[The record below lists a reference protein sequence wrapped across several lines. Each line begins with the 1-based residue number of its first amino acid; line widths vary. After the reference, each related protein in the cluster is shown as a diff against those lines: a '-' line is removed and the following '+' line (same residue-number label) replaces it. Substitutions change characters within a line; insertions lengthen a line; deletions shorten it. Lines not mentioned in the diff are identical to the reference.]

1 MKNLPT
7 WMRSA
12 HSTSLLEKI
21 HQYSPNLSCRM
32 LSHKVMRHRLR
43 KFNRLAPERNKL
55 LNQAVDLNLC
65 KLSSWLSLATL
76 NQPIHQRRTRMLTIP
91 MRRKPKKPALI
102 GDVTLLFCMRK
113 CLQKGLMVKLSLW
126 IRTSSL
132 VLTKLTSK
140 WSKRFKIVKKSSVHF
155 KETSM

>member
-1 MKNLPT
+1 
-7 WMRSA
+7 MRSA
-12 HSTSLLEKI
+12 HSTILLEKI

-32 LSHKVMRHRLR
+32 LSHKVTRHHLW
-43 KFNRLAPERNKL
+43 KFKRIAPDRNKL
-55 LNQAVDLNLC
+55 LNQAVDLNHY
-65 KLSSWLSLATL
+65 KLSSWLSLAIL

-91 MRRKPKKPALI
+91 MRRKPKKPSLI
-102 GDVTLLFCMRK
+102 GNMILFFCMRK
-113 CLQKGLMVKLSLW
+113 CLHEELMVKLSLW